1 MCPRGVILSNGRSL
15 ISPEALN
22 GIYESCDWAKEIS
35 EAFSQIE
42 LCDGTYE
49 EMPEE
54 VRRAMLDSKNYYVLK
69 TEEESV
75 RYLRMHG
82 YTDEQIAALGYA
94 AEPSSQSGDGEE
106 ERRSAGAAGA
116 RELRP

>member
-1 MCPRGVILSNGRSL
+1 MLFRRSGFATG
-15 ISPEALN
+15 P
-22 GIYESCDWAKEIS
+22 
-35 EAFSQIE
+35 
-42 LCDGTYE
+42 
-49 EMPEE
+49 
-54 VRRAMLDSKNYYVLK
+54 AMLDSKNYYVLK

-75 RYLRMHG
+75 RYLRMHGYTDGQIAELGYAAEYLRMHG

-106 ERRSAGAAGA
+106 EKRPGRAAGA